1 MAADG
6 SEDSGENT
14 GSTGII
20 DKEQKFQDDMDSIF
34 KYISA
39 QTYPESMKRDSK
51 KDFRRKCALF
61 KITDGAL
68 YYIGAKQGMCHF
80 TITHFFIIFII

>member
-39 QTYPESMKRDSK
+39 QTYPESYHARSPK
-51 KDFRRKCALF
+51 
-61 KITDGAL
+61 
-68 YYIGAKQGMCHF
+68 
-80 TITHFFIIFII
+80 TIQWF